1 MLNGTTQYT
10 LHAMHCGLHGNCGL
24 MKFVRQPGRQAGY
37 IASVSVRA
45 CALMWTSERAPL
57 CICSEY
63 NAQTAMAK
71 DRSIISPEPEKKEPF
86 SFYAH
91 LILVVVWYFYTY
103 RRFTLSFRRCVK
115 MNRKYNNNTYLRSF
129 ITAISVFNLPHY
141 LRLTLIVFI
150 VTAIFRQRTIANEKS
165 RPRENICERERLKE
179 AHARFT
185 RCCYLIFF
193 PFVKLNASVFLWLYL
208 CQPLKFLG

>member
-129 ITAISVFNLPHY
+129 IIAISVFNLPHY
-141 LRLTLIVFI
+141 LRLKFVSLFLHAHTIKKFEYVCVSYGMHVKNWLNKDFNAAIQFVEADAFCDLI
-150 VTAIFRQRTIANEKS
+150 
-165 RPRENICERERLKE
+165 
-179 AHARFT
+179 
-185 RCCYLIFF
+185 
-193 PFVKLNASVFLWLYL
+193 
-208 CQPLKFLG
+208 

>member
-1 MLNGTTQYT
+1 MARHNI
-10 LHAMHCGLHGNCGL
+10 HCMPCIVDCMEIAAWWNLSGS
-24 MKFVRQPGRQAGY
+24 QAGRQAGY

-57 CICSEY
+57 CICPEY

-129 ITAISVFNLPHY
+129 IIAISVFNLPHY
-141 LRLTLIVFI
+141 LRLTFVSLFLHAHTIKKFEYVCVSYGMHVKNWRNKDFNAAIQFVEADAFCDLI
-150 VTAIFRQRTIANEKS
+150 
-165 RPRENICERERLKE
+165 
-179 AHARFT
+179 
-185 RCCYLIFF
+185 
-193 PFVKLNASVFLWLYL
+193 
-208 CQPLKFLG
+208 